1 MATSTAGNIND
12 MLFGGTPLE
21 ISDDFVFDDEEFES
35 LFDTEVHS
43 AVKEVSLS
51 CKDRLPIVLCSFIF

>member
-12 MLFGGTPLE
+12 LLFGGTPLE
-21 ISDDFVFDDEEFES
+21 IVVNFVFDDEEFEG

-43 AVKEVSLS
+43 AVKEVS
-51 CKDRLPIVLCSFIF
+51 